1 MKMKFTLMLV
11 AAFAVFGNLKAQ
23 EYNLFDKA
31 DVDENGWLWFDSQE
45 KIDKYVSLFNENDG
59 VIDPAGKVIQMS
71 CAAFG
76 DYEPTIA
83 DPELTG
89 FGEPA
94 KKGGIKLAKSEGF
107 ALNNYKGGSI
117 YLRLPSCTHMS
128 VCLSSDDQMRPELKV
143 ALSEDTFVEDYQ
155 SLKAFGFTPLS
166 GAGETLWADLQDI
179 KNSVT
184 TPSTIKSDSPIFV
197 KIANGREAYLIIH
210 GIKVLTSTPTSI
222 NNVESGKDIMFDGRN
237 VVLTEV
243 SDVRVY
249 DLTGAVVM
257 NGYTNNLNLEALN
270 KGIYIVKANSKT
282 IKVCLR

>member
-1 MKMKFTLMLV
+1 MKMKFTLMLL

-59 VIDPAGKVIQMS
+59 VIDPSGKVIQMS

-94 KKGGIKLAKSEGF
+94 KKGGIKLAMSDGF
-107 ALNNYKGGSI
+107 ALNNFKGGSI
-117 YLRLPSCTHMS
+117 YFRLPSCTHLS
-128 VCLSSDDQMRPELKV
+128 VCLSSEDQMRPELKA
-143 ALSEDTFVEDYQ
+143 ALSEDTFAEEYQ
-155 SLKAFGFTPLS
+155 TIKSYGWTPLS
-166 GAGETLWADLQDI
+166 GAGETVWENLQDLESSNTP
-179 KNSVT
+179 NS
-184 TPSTIKSDSPIFV
+184 IKSDSPIFV
-197 KIANGREAYLIIH
+197 KIANGRAAYLIIH

-222 NNVESGKDIMFDGRN
+222 NNVESANDIMFDGRN
-237 VVLTEV
+237 VVLSDM
-243 SDVRVY
+243 SDVKVY
-249 DLTGAVVM
+249 DLTGAVVISK
-257 NGYTNNLNLEALN
+257 YTNNLSLEGLN
-270 KGIYIVKANSKT
+270 KGIYVVKANNKT
-282 IKVCLR
+282 VKVCLR